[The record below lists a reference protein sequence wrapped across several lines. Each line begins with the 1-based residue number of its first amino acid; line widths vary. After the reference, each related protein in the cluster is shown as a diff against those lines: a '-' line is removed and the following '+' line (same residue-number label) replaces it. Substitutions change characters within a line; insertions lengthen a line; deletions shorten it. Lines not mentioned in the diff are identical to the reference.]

1 MKIKLVVIISLLLAA
16 NVFAQNYGQVPA
28 SPQAKPV
35 ALVGATIHPVSAPA
49 IANATIVFD
58 QGKIV
63 ALGQNVSVPANA
75 ERIEVSGKHVY
86 PAMIDANT
94 TLGLIEIGSVRATV
108 DFSETGPINPN
119 VRAEVAVN
127 PDGEMIPVTR
137 ANGVAL
143 ALSVPQGGIISG
155 TSALIMLD
163 GWTWEQ
169 MTLKAPVGMHVNW
182 PNMTLQRRW
191 WITQSDEE
199 QRKQMKENMEK
210 LKEAFA
216 QGRAYM
222 TAKAGEAKTA
232 GVFHETDSRWEA
244 MIPVFERKIPVL
256 VNAGEIKQIQ
266 AAVQWAVEENLR
278 IVITGGQDAWR
289 AADLLKAKDVPVIY
303 GQVHDLPNR
312 GWEPYDTP
320 FTVPAK
326 LHAAGVKFCIADF
339 DNANVRNLP
348 YQAAT
353 AAAYGLPREEA
364 LKAIT
369 LYPAQILGVADRV
382 GSLEP
387 GKDATLIVTNGDPL
401 EIPTQV
407 EHEFI
412 QGRRIDL
419 GNKHE
424 ALYRKYSEKYR
435 QLDSAGDVKAGG
447 TN

>member
-1 MKIKLVVIISLLLAA
+1 MKIKFVFLISLLLAA
-16 NVFAQNYGQVPA
+16 NVLAQNYGQAPA
-28 SPQAKPV
+28 PLQTRPI
-35 ALVGATIHPVSAPA
+35 ALVGATIHPVSTPA

-63 ALGQNVSVPANA
+63 ALGQNVSIPANA

-232 GVFHETDSRWEA
+232 GVFHESDSRWEA
-244 MIPVFERKIPVL
+244 MIPVFERKIPVF
-256 VNAGEIKQIQ
+256 VNAG
-266 AAVQWAVEENLR
+266 
-278 IVITGGQDAWR
+278 
-289 AADLLKAKDVPVIY
+289 
-303 GQVHDLPNR
+303 
-312 GWEPYDTP
+312 
-320 FTVPAK
+320 
-326 LHAAGVKFCIADF
+326 
-339 DNANVRNLP
+339 
-348 YQAAT
+348 
-353 AAAYGLPREEA
+353 
-364 LKAIT
+364 
-369 LYPAQILGVADRV
+369 
-382 GSLEP
+382 
-387 GKDATLIVTNGDPL
+387 
-401 EIPTQV
+401 
-407 EHEFI
+407 
-412 QGRRIDL
+412 
-419 GNKHE
+419 
-424 ALYRKYSEKYR
+424 
-435 QLDSAGDVKAGG
+435 
-447 TN
+447 